1 MHDFTWYNPTRVVF
15 GRGAEADV
23 GAELIGVGVDRVL
36 IIHGMTSIYKRGLHG
51 RIMQCLSE
59 DNISTH
65 IESGNVTPN
74 PTLQCAKLG
83 ISIAREHDVEA
94 ILAVGGGSVIDVAKA
109 IAVGYHDPDIW
120 PFFTGDKKPMRALPI
135 YCIPT
140 ISGSG
145 SEFNGGCVLTNEET
159 KQKFPLASPLLYPK
173 LTLVNPELMY
183 TVNKFQTAC
192 GAVDAMVHAVEA
204 TMTAKSGSYAAEN
217 FSLAIFNTLCDSCN
231 TLIDNPTDYEARAA
245 MAWASMMAASGIG
258 IKGLSGYSFPIHMIA
273 HSLSALYGTVHG
285 AAVAVVFLAWCKW
298 CGEDIDMMWTQRAEL
313 PTSLT
318 ELGIPESDIPA
329 IAENAMGLSRLWK
342 MDDVYTQAVIEDIL
356 RLAV

>member
-1 MHDFTWYNPTRVVF
+1 MWHNPTRVIF
-15 GRGAEADV
+15 GRGAEKRIGEELV
-23 GAELIGVGVDRVL
+23 GAGTYRVL
-36 IIHGMTSIYKRGLHG
+36 FVHGKRSIYDSGLHNSILDDLE
-51 RIMQCLSE
+51 RN
-59 DNISTH
+59 NIDCYR
-65 IESGNVTPN
+65 TPGVSQN
-74 PTLQCAKLG
+74 PTLGMAETG
-83 ISIAREHDVEA
+83 IDDAQEFHDVQA
-94 ILAVGGGSVIDVAKA
+94 ILAVGGGSVIDTAKA
-109 IAVGYHDPDIW
+109 IAVGYRDPDIW

-145 SEFNGGCVLTNEET
+145 SEFNGGCVLTNEDT
-159 KQKFPLASPLLYPK
+159 AQKFPLASPLLFPK
-173 LTLVNPELMY
+173 LTLVNPELMC
-183 TVNKFQTAC
+183 TVDRFQTSC

-231 TLIDNPTDYEARAA
+231 TLIDNPTDYEARAT

-258 IKGLSGYSFPIHMIA
+258 IKGLSGYNFPIHMIA
-273 HSLSALYGTVHG
+273 HSLSALHGTVHG

-298 CGEDIDMMWTQRAEL
+298 RGEDIDMVWTQRAEL

-329 IAENAMGLSRLWK
+329 IAANAMGLSRLWK